1 MADKQ
6 TILIVDDD
14 PNLAGMLDEYFHAQ
28 GYNVLKADW
37 GAKAVEACQHT
48 IPDIALLDVRLPD
61 IDGYEVARRLHAQ
74 RRTQHI
80 PFIFLTQRK
89 DRRDRLQGLE
99 LGAVDYITKPF
110 DLEELR
116 IRVRN
121 TINRAR
127 LNNLVNPV
135 TGLPEG
141 AVVDERLRL
150 LLKSVSWAVILISVR
165 GLEEFRES
173 YGFLAA
179 DDVLRVTGLI
189 MSETLR
195 QVGSHSD
202 LVGHLTTEN
211 FVVIT
216 TPQRLHVL
224 RERLKTRLSHSLE
237 YFYPLKARVD
247 EPSLP
252 RDRLVHRLSEIATP
266 GKNFDDLDEFK
277 TAILRSYVK

>member
-28 GYNVLKADW
+28 GYQVLKADW
-37 GAKAVEACQHT
+37 GAKAVEACQQT
-48 IPDIALLDVRLPD
+48 IPDIALLDIRLPD

-74 RRTQHI
+74 RRTQNV

-99 LGAVDYITKPF
+99 MGAVDYITKPF

-121 TINRAR
+121 AISRAK
-127 LNNLVNPV
+127 LNSLVNPV

-141 AVVDERLRL
+141 SVVDERLRI
-150 LLKSVSWAVILISVR
+150 LLKSPTWAVLSISVR

-179 DDVLRVTGLI
+179 DDVLRVTGLVLN
-189 MSETLR
+189 ETLR

-202 LVGHLTTEN
+202 MVGHLTTES
-211 FVVIT
+211 FVVVTI
-216 TPQRLHVL
+216 PQRLHVL
-224 RERLKTRLSHSLE
+224 RERLKTRLGHSLDF
-237 YFYPLKARVD
+237 FYPLKARLESD
-247 EPSLP
+247 LP
-252 RDRLVHRLSEIATP
+252 HDHLLHRISEITAP
-266 GKNFDDLDEFK
+266 GKSFDDLDEFK